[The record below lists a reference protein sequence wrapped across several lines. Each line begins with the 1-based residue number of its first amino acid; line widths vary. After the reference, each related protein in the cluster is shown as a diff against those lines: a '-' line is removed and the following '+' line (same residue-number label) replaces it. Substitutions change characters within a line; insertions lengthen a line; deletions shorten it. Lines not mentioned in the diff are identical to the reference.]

1 MLDKNLLEN
10 EMKMKNQDDTDTLI
24 MKKESLDALFSSS
37 EVKDK
42 SLLYEE
48 ENRLA
53 EEIDDARQKQ
63 RDV

>member
-1 MLDKNLLEN
+1 MLDKNVLED
-10 EMKMKNQDDTDTLI
+10 EMKMKNQDDTDALK

-53 EEIDDARQKQ
+53 EGIDGTRQKQ
-63 RDV
+63 RDE